1 MAAKKR
7 TWGFV
12 RWAYFL
18 FGFVLL
24 VVNLLT
30 PGIPSIGYGSLFL
43 VSGLLMGAAFF
54 SGDELFQRIHR
65 IVWRREWPK

>member
-1 MAAKKR
+1 MVGKKM

-18 FGFVLL
+18 FGFLLL
-24 VVNLLT
+24 VVNLLM
-30 PGIPSIGYGSLFL
+30 PGIPVIGYGTLFL
-43 VSGLLMGAAFF
+43 ISALLMGAALF
-54 SGDELFQRIHR
+54 SDDALFQRIHR